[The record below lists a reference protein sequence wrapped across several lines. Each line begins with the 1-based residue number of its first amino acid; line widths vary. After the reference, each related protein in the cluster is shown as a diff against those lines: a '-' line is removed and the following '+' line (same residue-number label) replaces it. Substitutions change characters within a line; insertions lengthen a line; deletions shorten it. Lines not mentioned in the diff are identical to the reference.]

1 MNARPAREANRLKQY
16 DYSQAGYYFV
26 TICIQDR
33 VCLLGDI
40 VNDNMILNDAGK
52 MIENSWRQLPEY
64 YDGVEIDSCQIMP
77 NHLHGSLILSDV
89 GTGPRACPET
99 TQPSVGTGLRAC
111 PEQPQGV
118 VPAMSLS
125 DVIGRFKSFTT
136 NRYIDGVKHHQ
147 WPPFDKILWQRSFY
161 DHVIRKNEDLNRVR
175 EYIRNNPLKWAL
187 DKENPDN
194 WAEG

>member
-1 MNARPAREANRLKQY
+1 MPVRKRHNHPQG
-16 DYSQAGYYFV
+16 QAPV
-26 TICIQDR
+26 PVR
-33 VCLLGDI
+33 
-40 VNDNMILNDAGK
+40 K
-52 MIENSWRQLPEY
+52 RH
-64 YDGVEIDSCQIMP
+64 
-77 NHLHGSLILSDV
+77 NHPQGQAPVPVPTQPSA

-99 TQPSVGTGLRAC
+99 TQPSAGTGLRACPETTQPSVGTGPRAC